1 MVLLGRGSVSIN
13 SGGEKIYPE
22 EVEQALKDHPSVYDC
37 LVVGVPDDRWGQRVA
52 AVIEARP
59 GHEVELD
66 DLVSHGR
73 KFLAGYK
80 LPKQIHM
87 VEVIVRS
94 PSGKPDY
101 QWAKRIALGEE

>member
-1 MVLLGRGSVSIN
+1 MRGTPWKGRRHSPPHRNTGRAQ
-13 SGGEKIYPE
+13 P
-22 EVEQALKDHPSVYDC
+22 ALQFFDVF
-37 LVVGVPDDRWGQRVA
+37 LAAVGQRVA